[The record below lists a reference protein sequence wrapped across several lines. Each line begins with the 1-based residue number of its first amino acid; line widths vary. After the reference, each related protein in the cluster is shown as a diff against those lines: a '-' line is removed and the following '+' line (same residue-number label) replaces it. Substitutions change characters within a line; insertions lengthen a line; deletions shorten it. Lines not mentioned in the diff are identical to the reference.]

1 MCLKIRFTKIL
12 INLLISTKMKRIF
25 LFTVLL
31 SLFLSNTLFS
41 QKKTVITGNVLNNKD
56 FTSIILMSVPDAIE
70 TANTT
75 ISATGDFTISFDLEK
90 TGFYKLQLDENIS
103 IFLIPEPGEN
113 INVNFD
119 LMKIYEPIIQGSKNS
134 ELVYKM
140 VNETGK
146 KDKEIE
152 NYTAKIQEEKR
163 EIIRKMIK
171 ENPTSLAGLF
181 FINELQMEE
190 DLETYKILT
199 QGIKQYSYIQ
209 PVKELV
215 SQVDSLNI
223 IEVGSIAPDIILK
236 NADGKEIKLSSL
248 RGKYVLID
256 FWASWCRPCRG
267 ESANLVKMYKKYNK
281 SGFEIYS
288 VSLDEKKEDWVG
300 AIKKDGLSAWT
311 HVSDL
316 QYWNSAA
323 AKQYKVTSIPYT
335 LLLDKEGKIIAKEL
349 RGEELA
355 KKLSEIFPK

>member
-1 MCLKIRFTKIL
+1 
-12 INLLISTKMKRIF
+12 
-25 LFTVLL
+25 
-31 SLFLSNTLFS
+31 
-41 QKKTVITGNVLNNKD
+41 
-56 FTSIILMSVPDAIE
+56 
-70 TANTT
+70 
-75 ISATGDFTISFDLEK
+75 
-90 TGFYKLQLDENIS
+90 
-103 IFLIPEPGEN
+103 
-113 INVNFD
+113 
-119 LMKIYEPIIQGSKNS
+119 
-134 ELVYKM
+134 
-140 VNETGK
+140 
-146 KDKEIE
+146 
-152 NYTAKIQEEKR
+152 
-163 EIIRKMIK
+163 
-171 ENPTSLAGLF
+171 
-181 FINELQMEE
+181 MEE